1 MMRTLPFD
9 YAVRNLFRSPTRLT
23 LAVSGSMLVVALL
36 LCAGAFVRG
45 MELSLKSTGDED
57 NVILLGAGSE
67 ESFER
72 SEIPSSV
79 AGLIGASIPGI
90 RSAAGVEYVSVEVHV
105 QLPIKLDAEQE
116 KSPVVLVRGV
126 TPAATLVHTPFRM
139 ISGHFP
145 RPGFNELLIGDRV
158 ETRLG
163 LRYGE
168 LQVGRKLW
176 IDRRPWTV
184 CGRFGTAG
192 TVMDAEAWTAITDL
206 KEATKRIT
214 DSCVILTLDRE
225 QAEFADVALF
235 TKMRVDLELSALPEV
250 EYYAKLSEFFA
261 PIRIMVWVTA
271 ALIAV
276 GGLFGGLNIMYAAF
290 ASRVRELGTLQVCGF
305 RRGAILLSL
314 LQESVLT
321 CAFGA
326 LIASAIALFL
336 LDGVAVRFSL
346 GVFGLRVDPFV
357 LTIGLGAALLLG
369 LVGAIPP
376 AWRCLRLDIA
386 AALKAV

>member
-1 MMRTLPFD
+1 MRTLPFD
-9 YAVRNLFRSPTRLT
+9 YAVRNLFRSTTRLT
-23 LAVSGSMLVVALL
+23 LAVSGSMLVVVLL

-45 MELSLKSTGDED
+45 MELSLKSTGDAD

-79 AGLIGASIPGI
+79 AGLIGASVPGI
-90 RSAAGVEYVSVEVHV
+90 RSAGGVEYVSVEVHV
-105 QLPIKLDAEQE
+105 QLPIKLQAEQE

-126 TPAATLVHTPFRM
+126 TPAATLVHSPFRM
-139 ISGHFP
+139 MSGHFP
-145 RPGFNELLIGDRV
+145 RPGFDELLLGEMV

-163 LRYGE
+163 LEPGALE
-168 LQVGRKLW
+168 IGRKLW
-176 IDRRPWTV
+176 IDRREWTV
-184 CGRFGTAG
+184 CGRFATAG
-192 TVMDAEAWTAITDL
+192 TVMDAEAWTAITDI

-250 EYYAKLSEFFA
+250 EYYAKLAEFFA
-261 PIRIMVWVTA
+261 PIRILAWVTA
-271 ALIAV
+271 GLIAL

-305 RRGAILLSL
+305 RRSAILISL
-314 LQESVLT
+314 VQESVLT
-321 CAFGA
+321 SAFGA

-357 LTIGLGAALLLG
+357 LTIGLCAGLLLG
-369 LVGAIPP
+369 LVGSVPP